1 MSNINTDQILQ
12 IATSA
17 FSCFGTTEPIIEP
30 ILLHDRCYVGRQFS
44 AGGYEV
50 IWLAEKIVVDVFDQ
64 VGQLKQ
70 TIIVDEKIEK
80 AA

>member
-17 FSCFGTTEPIIEP
+17 FSSFGTTEPIIES
-30 ILLHDRCYVGRQFS
+30 ILLHDRCYVGRKFS
-44 AGGYEV
+44 VGEYEA
-50 IWLAEKIVVDVFDQ
+50 IWLADKNVIEIFDQ

-70 TIIVDEKIEK
+70 TMIVDKKIEK

>member
-1 MSNINTDQILQ
+1 M
-12 IATSA
+12 
-17 FSCFGTTEPIIEP
+17 
-30 ILLHDRCYVGRQFS
+30 GRKFS

-50 IWLAEKIVVDVFDQ
+50 IWLAEKNVVEIFDQ

-70 TIIVDEKIEK
+70 TILVDKKMGK

>member
-1 MSNINTDQILQ
+1 MSNINIDQILQ
-12 IATSA
+12 IALLA
-17 FSCFGTTEPIIEP
+17 FSSFVTTEPIIES
-30 ILLHDRCYVGRQFS
+30 ILLRDRCYVGRKFS

-50 IWLAEKIVVDVFDQ
+50 IWLAEKNVVEIFDQ

-70 TIIVDEKIEK
+70 TIIVDKKMGK

>member
-17 FSCFGTTEPIIEP
+17 FSSLGTTEPIIES
-30 ILLHDRCYVGRQFS
+30 ILLHDRCYVGRKFS

-50 IWLAEKIVVDVFDQ
+50 IWLAEKNVVEIFDQ

-70 TIIVDEKIEK
+70 TIIVDKKMGK